1 MDITEIK
8 KLANLSRI
16 DIKDD
21 EAKAMAQDFGA
32 ILAYVDQI
40 KEVSKEMENKDESI
54 TDKEDHFLYNIMR
67 EDEVAN
73 NDKGKRED
81 ILKNAPDTQDGFIKV
96 KQIL

>member
-40 KEVSKEMENKDESI
+40 KEVSEEIGDKDEVL
-54 TDKEDHFLYNIMR
+54 TDKENYFLYNITR
-67 EDEVAN
+67 EDEVTN
-73 NDKGKRED
+73 NNIEKREN
-81 ILKNAPDTQDGFIKV
+81 ILKNAPDTQDDFIKV

>member
-21 EAKAMAQDFGA
+21 EAKAMAQDFDA

-40 KEVSKEMENKDESI
+40 KEVSEEIGNKDGVL
-54 TDKEDHFLYNIMR
+54 TDKENYFLYNITR

>member
-21 EAKAMAQDFGA
+21 EAKAMAQDFDA

-40 KEVSKEMENKDESI
+40 KEVSEEIGDKDEVL
-54 TDKEDHFLYNIMR
+54 TDKENYFLYNITR
-67 EDEVAN
+67 EDEVTN
-73 NDKGKRED
+73 NNIEKREN
-81 ILKNAPDTQDGFIKV
+81 ILKNAPDTQDDFIKV

>member
-40 KEVSKEMENKDESI
+40 KEVSKEMENKDGVL
-54 TDKEDHFLYNIMR
+54 TDKENYFLYNITR
-67 EDEVAN
+67 EDEVTN
-73 NDKGKRED
+73 NNIEKREN
-81 ILKNAPDTQDGFIKV
+81 ILKNAPDTQDDFIKV

>member
-21 EAKAMAQDFGA
+21 EAKAMAQDFDA

-40 KEVSKEMENKDESI
+40 KEVSEEIGDKDEVL
-54 TDKEDHFLYNIMR
+54 TDKENYFLYNITR
-67 EDEVAN
+67 EDEVTN
-73 NDKGKRED
+73 NNIEKRED
-81 ILKNAPDTQDGFIKV
+81 ILKNAPKTEDDFIKV

>member
-21 EAKAMAQDFGA
+21 EAKAMAQDFDA

-40 KEVSKEMENKDESI
+40 KEVSEEIGDKDEVL
-54 TDKEDHFLYNIMR
+54 TDKENYFLYNITR
-67 EDEVAN
+67 EDEVTN
-73 NDKGKRED
+73 NDIEKREN
-81 ILKNAPDTQDGFIKV
+81 ILKNAPDTQDDFIKV

>member
-21 EAKAMAQDFGA
+21 EAKAMAQDFDA

-40 KEVSKEMENKDESI
+40 KEVSEEIGNKDESI
-54 TDKEDHFLYNIMR
+54 TDKENYFLYNIMR

>member
-21 EAKAMAQDFGA
+21 EAKAMAQDFDA

-40 KEVSKEMENKDESI
+40 KEVSEEIGNKDESI
-54 TDKEDHFLYNIMR
+54 TDKENYFLYNIMR

-81 ILKNAPDTQDGFIKV
+81 ILKNAPDTQDDFIKV

>member
-40 KEVSKEMENKDESI
+40 KEVSKEMENKDESL
-54 TDKEDHFLYNIMR
+54 TDKENYFLYNITR

>member
-21 EAKAMAQDFGA
+21 EAKAMAQDFDA

-40 KEVSKEMENKDESI
+40 KEVSEEIENKDGVL
-54 TDKEDHFLYNIMR
+54 TDKENYFLYNITR
-67 EDEVAN
+67 EDEVTN
-73 NDKGKRED
+73 NNIEKREN
-81 ILKNAPDTQDGFIKV
+81 ILKNAPDTQDDFIKV

>member
-21 EAKAMAQDFGA
+21 EAKAMAQDFDA

-40 KEVSKEMENKDESI
+40 KEVSEEIGDKDEVL
-54 TDKEDHFLYNIMR
+54 TNKENYFLYNITR

>member
-21 EAKAMAQDFGA
+21 EAKAMAQDFDA

-40 KEVSKEMENKDESI
+40 KEVSEEIGNKDGVLTDNI
-54 TDKEDHFLYNIMR
+54 TR

>member
-16 DIKDD
+16 DIKDE
-21 EAKAMAQDFGA
+21 EAEEMARDFDS

-40 KEVSKEMENKDESI
+40 KEVSNNFEYKNKAENSPDQY
-54 TDKEDHFLYNIMR
+54 FLHNVVR
-67 EDEVAN
+67 QDEVRN
-73 NDKGKRED
+73 QRNCQTED
-81 ILKNAPDTQDGFIKV
+81 VLNNAPQTEGGFIKV

>member
-21 EAKAMAQDFGA
+21 EAKAMAQDFDA

-40 KEVSKEMENKDESI
+40 KELSEEIGNKDGVL
-54 TDKEDHFLYNIMR
+54 TNKENHFLYNITR
-67 EDEVAN
+67 EDEVTN
-73 NDKGKRED
+73 NDIGKREN

>member
-21 EAKAMAQDFGA
+21 EAKAMAQDFDA

-40 KEVSKEMENKDESI
+40 KEVSEEIGDKDEVL
-54 TDKEDHFLYNIMR
+54 TNKENYFLYNITR
-67 EDEVAN
+67 EDEVTN
-73 NDKGKRED
+73 NNIEKREN

>member
-1 MDITEIK
+1 MDIIEIK

-21 EAKAMAQDFGA
+21 EVEAMARDFDS

-40 KEVSKEMENKDESI
+40 KEVSSNFEEKNK
-54 TDKEDHFLYNIMR
+54 TEDNYNQLFLYNVVR
-67 EDEVAN
+67 LDEAKN
-73 NDKGKRED
+73 QKNSQTGD
-81 ILKNAPDTQDGFIKV
+81 ILKNAPQTEDGFIKV

>member
-21 EAKAMAQDFGA
+21 EAKAMAQDFDA

-54 TDKEDHFLYNIMR
+54 TDKENHFLYNITR
-67 EDEVAN
+67 EDEVTN
-73 NDKGKRED
+73 NDIGKREN